1 MNPLKD
7 FFEAERKKT
16 IDPDAFFT
24 HRVMARLDDR
34 ARETN
39 RISPIEFWD
48 AVPSSTRPVLAIAL
62 VLILCFAAVEVFVP
76 QVPERGMLESILTP
90 EQSPVESFLYTD
102 TDVAN
107 QDLLQQLI
115 APED

>member
-7 FFEAERKKT
+7 FFDAERKR
-16 IDPDAFFT
+16 IIEPDVFFT
-24 HRVMARLDDR
+24 HRFMARFDER
-34 ARETN
+34 SREKNSIGTL
-39 RISPIEFWD
+39 EFWD
-48 AVPSSTRPVLAIAL
+48 VVPSSTRPVLAIAL

-102 TDVAN
+102 TDVAS

-115 APED
+115 APEE